1 MKRSQSIILD
11 PRPAADYRSA
21 PRERERNAS
30 VVYVRVS
37 SLGSMEPAAASE
49 YRSVPSSISSIRIVR
64 QKMPSIPAI
73 KTERREQLKAIDKS
87 LYEKYHP
94 CYKPSQSRNRIQ
106 FKADS
111 PEDQEI
117 SNVVVRME
125 AKRKRFLDRYQK
137 LFSVNKD
144 VANLEGLE
152 SIRNN
157 MANLRVKRTEGV
169 NSNFYRSVRNML
181 QQIE

>member
-11 PRPAADYRSA
+11 PKPAADYHSVS
-21 PRERERNAS
+21 RERERNAS

-37 SLGSMEPAAASE
+37 SLGSMEPAASE

-73 KTERREQLKAIDKS
+73 KTERREQLKGIDKS

-117 SNVVVRME
+117 TNVVVRME

-144 VANLEGLE
+144 VGNLEGLE
-152 SIRNN
+152 TIRNS